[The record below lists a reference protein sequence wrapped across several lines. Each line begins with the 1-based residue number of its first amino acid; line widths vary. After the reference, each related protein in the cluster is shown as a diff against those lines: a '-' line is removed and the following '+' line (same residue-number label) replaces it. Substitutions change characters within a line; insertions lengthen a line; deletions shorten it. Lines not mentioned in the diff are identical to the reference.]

1 MTLHNHTFGLFSGRG
16 KGRGRSRNE
25 EEEEGAGGRPSGPS
39 TLFDFLESKMGVFSI
54 DGGWTG
60 GDSFPNYRATSHM
73 KHQSSTLMF
82 HVFITVTAGS

>member
-1 MTLHNHTFGLFSGRG
+1 MFLIGLPNLVSGSFSARG

-54 DGGWTG
+54 DG
-60 GDSFPNYRATSHM
+60 
-73 KHQSSTLMF
+73 
-82 HVFITVTAGS
+82 V